1 MLERDW
7 QAQVI
12 PLLEWSGWYVYH
24 VTNVKNRLRAV
35 TSIGFPDL
43 IALSRRS
50 DLIVAELKVGHNV
63 TTDEQ
68 IRWLERFRA
77 GGAYAA
83 VWRPTP
89 APPKERW
96 LRVDVG
102 IDAIREY
109 LHDPM
114 LNINS

>member
-24 VTNVKNRLRAV
+24 VTNVKKRLRAA
-35 TSIGFPDL
+35 TSVGFPDL
-43 IALSRRS
+43 VVISLTG
-50 DLIVAELKVGHNV
+50 DLIAAELKVGDNV

-68 IRWLERFRA
+68 IAWLKRFLA
-77 GGAYAA
+77 AGAYAA

-102 IDAIREY
+102 IDAIPR
-109 LHDPM
+109 LPARSHAVH
-114 LNINS
+114 